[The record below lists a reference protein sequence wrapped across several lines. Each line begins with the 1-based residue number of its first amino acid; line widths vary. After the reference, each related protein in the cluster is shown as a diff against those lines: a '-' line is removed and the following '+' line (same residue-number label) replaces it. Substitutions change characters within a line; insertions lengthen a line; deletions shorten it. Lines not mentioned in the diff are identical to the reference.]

1 MLEDQFGEDWVSQYC
16 GNPEWGIVWRGV
28 LGGGAGEVGEK
39 KAREDHPA
47 AELVLQGVERSIK
60 RSKNGGCCI
69 RFYHLDVEA
78 PVRE

>member
-1 MLEDQFGEDWVSQYC
+1 M
-16 GNPEWGIVWRGV
+16 
-28 LGGGAGEVGEK
+28 
-39 KAREDHPA
+39 EDHPA

-69 RFYHLDVEA
+69 QFYHLDVGA